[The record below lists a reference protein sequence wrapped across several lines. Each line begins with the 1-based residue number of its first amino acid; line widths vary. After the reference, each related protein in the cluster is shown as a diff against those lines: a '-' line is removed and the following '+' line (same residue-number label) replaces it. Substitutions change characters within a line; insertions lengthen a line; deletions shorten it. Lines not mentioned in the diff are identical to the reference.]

1 MTQPTLTIGMLTY
14 DDFDGVYFSIQ
25 AIRTYH
31 ADIAKKIRFLVV
43 DNNPDSKHGKE
54 VANLCR
60 NRSDSDYYA
69 ITGVN
74 STSLRNLVFELASTE
89 HVLCMDCHVLMQ
101 PLSLERLIRFYEANP
116 GTNDLFQGPLYT
128 EANYVIATGMEPN
141 FRGGNFG
148 TWTENDKRCDDPA
161 ADPFEIAMHGMG
173 MFTCRRDAWPR
184 FPIGMRGFGGEEGT
198 IHEKFRLTGRK
209 CWNLPFLGWTHR
221 FPRPGGVP
229 YKLDIEQ
236 KVRNHLMT
244 FRDAGL
250 KLDPVV
256 QYYKTRMDS
265 DPLKSQTKM
274 QDLVRWAETLPP
286 CPHPIPAGYRPFL
299 GKSIELLPDK
309 PATPVKAS

>member
-14 DDFDGVYFSIQ
+14 DDYDGVYFTIQ

-31 ADIAKKIRFLVV
+31 SDVANQIRFLVV
-43 DNNPDSKHGKE
+43 DNNPSSKHGKE
-54 VANLCR
+54 VATLCR
-60 NRSDSDYYA
+60 NQNDTSYYG
-69 ITGVN
+69 IEGVS

-89 HVLCMDCHVLMQ
+89 HVLCLDCHVLLQ
-101 PLSLERLIRFYEANP
+101 PQALSRLIRFYAANP

-128 EANYVIATGMEPN
+128 ESNYVIATSMEPS

-148 TWTENDKRCDDPA
+148 IWTDGDKRCDDPA

-209 CWNLPFLGWTHR
+209 CWALPFLGWTHR
-221 FPRPGGVP
+221 FPRPAGVP
-229 YKLDIEQ
+229 YKLDIHE

-250 KLDPVV
+250 EITPVV
-256 QYYKTRMDS
+256 EYYRSRLDGNPDVSSAKMDS
-265 DPLKSQTKM
+265 LVAWSQT
-274 QDLVRWAETLPP
+274 LPN
-286 CPHPIPAGYRPFL
+286 CPHTIPAGYQPFL
-299 GKSIELLPDK
+299 GKPIQLLADK
-309 PATPVKAS
+309 PPAK